1 MLEMVTI
8 DIPTPNIGDSGYYT
22 FKEPFTGYISN
33 LFNVDI
39 EACKLRVTS
48 IISIKDNVRGDSRD
62 PFSDIYQPAGLSEGD
77 YKLDIDNGIY
87 LVSFS
92 FCDGRGNEKF
102 FRVPA
107 NYIASAPL
115 ENEVNYSSRMLLID
129 LGMLPEDIDLTSH
142 YEDIKDYVSTRLGVE
157 PKLKDITTGKPKTL
171 PYDKHTMLETI
182 RSNKVTVHETNNIQL
197 EKLRVAYA
205 DLLDRL
211 DELGITL
218 A

>member
-1 MLEMVTI
+1 MVTV
-8 DIPTPNIGDSGYYT
+8 DIPTPSIGDTGYYT
-22 FKEPFTGYISN
+22 FKEPFTSYLSN

-62 PFSDIYQPAGLSEGD
+62 PFSDIYLPAGLDEAD
-77 YKLDIDNGIY
+77 YKLDIDNGIV

-102 FRVPA
+102 LRVPV
-107 NYIASAPL
+107 NYIATVPTD
-115 ENEVNYSSRMLLID
+115 NEVNYSSRLLMID
-129 LGMLPEDIDLTSH
+129 LGLLPEDLDLTSH
-142 YEDIKDYVSTRLGVE
+142 YEDIKDYITTRLGVE

-197 EKLRVAYA
+197 EKLRVAYT